1 MGCFGE
7 RERVHEERCIH
18 CPMAAACAG
27 DQPLGLSEGE
37 RASERGREEEFL
49 RSDTLITCVLE
60 PLVGL
65 R

>member
-1 MGCFGE
+1 
-7 RERVHEERCIH
+7 
-18 CPMAAACAG
+18 MAAACAG

-37 RASERGREEEFL
+37 RARERVREEEFL